1 MSDVI
6 LVFNFQTNG
15 TAMKLIGNGCYIY
28 NKTIK
33 EKEDSLLEIVTL
45 FTQTL
50 RLVHIYIV
58 WVKCLMWIW
67 VSRFRFNSRNII
79 FCEWHWETIVTV
91 VLAPYKNDI
100 LIYLFGCPCSKD
112 ILFKGV

>member
-1 MSDVI
+1 MSHVI

-50 RLVHIYIV
+50 RLVHIYI
-58 WVKCLMWIW
+58 
-67 VSRFRFNSRNII
+67 
-79 FCEWHWETIVTV
+79 
-91 VLAPYKNDI
+91 
-100 LIYLFGCPCSKD
+100 
-112 ILFKGV
+112 